1 VYPVYEN
8 ERRDKTLKVSEIVK
22 LLKKNGCY
30 KTKEGANHE
39 RWYSPI
45 TGKTFSIPRHYG
57 KELMKKTE
65 QSILTDA
72 GLK

>member
-1 VYPVYEN
+1 MN
-8 ERRDKTLKVSEIVK
+8 DGTLP
-22 LLKKNGCY
+22 
-30 KTKEGANHE
+30 
-39 RWYSPI
+39 YSPI

>member
-1 VYPVYEN
+1 M
-8 ERRDKTLKVSEIVK
+8 KVSEVVK

-30 KTKEGANHE
+30 KTKEGTNHE

-45 TGKTFSIPRHYG
+45 TGKTFSVPRHYS

-65 QSILTDA
+65 QSILSDA